1 MPPLTTLMPATLS
14 WKVLPVLK
22 VGSGRPVAALYWVMA
37 TPAPVPIAST
47 PAPLKASA
55 LMLELPPSE
64 VTTTPSPGLRMLGPS
79 QLSSSAPSALH
90 LATLHEL
97 STQDVDCPPA

>member
-1 MPPLTTLMPATLS
+1 MPPLTTLMAATLS

-64 VTTTPSPGLRMLGPS
+64 VTTTPSPGLRRLGPS
-79 QLSSSAPSALH
+79 KLASSAPAALY
-90 LATLHEL
+90 LATVNEVWPA
-97 STQDVDCPPA
+97 DVDCPPA